1 MSSNKSYYAYIDE
14 VGRGSI
20 CGPVLC
26 GVVLMKANRKLKN
39 KYRDSKIISVRV
51 REKMYKELL
60 NEGIELSFGTASN
73 KEIDKYGLS
82 KALSLASNR
91 AIAKLSLIPDKIYL
105 DGNYDYINI
114 TRKDEIEVL
123 CVIKGDLLVNEISAA
138 SIFAK
143 VSRDALMVKLSK
155 KYPNYD
161 WEKNSGYGTK
171 NHFSAIKQYGITPH
185 HRMSFIKKKYFW
197 YTAKIYIVLL
207 SI

>member
-26 GVVLMKANRKLKN
+26 GVVLMKANTKLKN

-114 TRKDEIEVL
+114 TRKDKIEVL

-143 VSRDALMVKLSK
+143 VYRDALMVKLAK
-155 KYPNYD
+155 KYPNYH

-171 NHFSAIKQYGITPH
+171 NHFSAIKKYGITAH
-185 HRMSFIKKKYFW
+185 HRKSFIKKKYF
-197 YTAKIYIVLL
+197 
-207 SI
+207 

>member
-26 GVVLMKANRKLKN
+26 GVVLVKANRKLKN
-39 KYRDSKIISVRV
+39 KYRDSKVISPAVRV
-51 REKMYKELL
+51 KMYKELL
-60 NEGIELSFGTASN
+60 NESIELSFGTASN

-114 TRKDEIEVL
+114 TRKDKIEVL
-123 CVIKGDLLVNEISAA
+123 CVIKGDILINEISAA

-143 VSRDALMVKLSK
+143 VYRDALMVKLAK
-155 KYPNYD
+155 KYPNYH

-171 NHFSAIKQYGITPH
+171 NHFSAIKKYGITAH
-185 HRMSFIKKKYFW
+185 HRKSFIKKKYF
-197 YTAKIYIVLL
+197 
-207 SI
+207 

>member
-26 GVVLMKANRKLKN
+26 GVVLMKGNRKLKN

-114 TRKDEIEVL
+114 TRKDKIEVL

-143 VSRDALMVKLSK
+143 VSRDTLMVKLAK
-155 KYPNYD
+155 KYPNYH

-171 NHFSAIKQYGITPH
+171 NHFSAIKKYGITAH
-185 HRMSFIKKKYFW
+185 HRKSFIKKKYF
-197 YTAKIYIVLL
+197 
-207 SI
+207 

>member
-1 MSSNKSYYAYIDE
+1 MSSNKSYFAYIDE

-26 GVVLMKANRKLKN
+26 GVVLMRANRKLKN
-39 KYRDSKIISVRV
+39 KYRDSKIISVKV

-114 TRKDEIEVL
+114 TRKDKIEVL
-123 CVIKGDLLVNEISAA
+123 CVIKGDILINEISAA

-143 VSRDALMVKLSK
+143 VYRDALMVKLAK
-155 KYPNYD
+155 KYPNYH

-171 NHFSAIKQYGITPH
+171 NHFSAIKKYGITAH
-185 HRMSFIKKKYFW
+185 HRKSFIKKKYF
-197 YTAKIYIVLL
+197 
-207 SI
+207 